1 MDPASFDHPAVL
13 AEMAAVFEAYEQAL
27 MTNDVAAL
35 NAFFWQDARVTRYGI
50 ADRQWGIAELEAYRA
65 NTPAPTFTRRLEH
78 LRLHAFGPDMAVAQV
93 EFVRSDTPLRGF
105 QSQTWLRLPEGWRI
119 VAAHVSMIP
128 FPAGPTIARPETLLP
143 TT

>member
-1 MDPASFDHPAVL
+1 MDPGHIDDLAVL
-13 AEMAAVFEAYEQAL
+13 AELRAVFEAYEQAL
-27 MTNDVAAL
+27 MSNDVDAL

-50 ADRQWGIAELEAYRA
+50 ADRQWGIAELQAYRA
-65 NTPAPTFTRRLEH
+65 ATPAPHFTRRLEH

-105 QSQTWLRLPEGWRI
+105 QTQTWVRLPEGWRI

-128 FPAGPTIARPETLLP
+128 FPAGPTIAGPETLSP

>member
-1 MDPASFDHPAVL
+1 MIHPGRFDKPAVL
-13 AEMAAVFEAYEQAL
+13 AELHAVFEAYERAL
-27 MTNDVAAL
+27 MDNDVAAL
-35 NAFFWQDARVTRYGI
+35 NAFFWQDARVTRYGV

-65 NTPAPTFTRRLEH
+65 ATPAPGFTRRLEH

-105 QSQTWLRLPEGWRI
+105 QTQTWVRLPEGWRI

-128 FPAGPTIARPETLLP
+128 FPPGQAAS
-143 TT
+143 